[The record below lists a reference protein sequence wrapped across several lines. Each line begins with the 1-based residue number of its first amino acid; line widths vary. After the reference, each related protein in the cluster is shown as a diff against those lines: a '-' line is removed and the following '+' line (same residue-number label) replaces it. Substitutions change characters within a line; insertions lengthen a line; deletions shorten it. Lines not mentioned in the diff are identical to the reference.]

1 MFKKGCIFTEELT
14 VTYKKDTSR
23 KMSYLDY
30 VISENLHC
38 LSIMQ
43 KLQILRDI
51 ISETKS
57 RFAIDEII
65 KNLPHRG
72 KNIDIT

>member
-1 MFKKGCIFTEELT
+1 MFKKGCIYTEELT

-23 KMSYLDY
+23 RMSYLDY

-38 LSIMQ
+38 LNVIQ

-51 ISETKS
+51 MDETKS
-57 RFAIDEII
+57 RFTVDEII
-65 KNLPHRG
+65 RNLPHHG
-72 KNIDIT
+72 ENIDIS

>member
-1 MFKKGCIFTEELT
+1 MFKKGCIYTEELT

-23 KMSYLDY
+23 RMSYLDY

-38 LSIMQ
+38 LNVMQ

-51 ISETKS
+51 MDETKS
-57 RFAIDEII
+57 RFTVDKII
-65 KNLPHRG
+65 KNLPHHG
-72 KNIDIT
+72 ENIDIS

>member
-1 MFKKGCIFTEELT
+1 MFKKDCIYTEELT

-23 KMSYLDY
+23 RMSYLDY

-38 LSIMQ
+38 LNVMQ

-51 ISETKS
+51 MDETKS
-57 RFAIDEII
+57 RFTVDEII
-65 KNLPHRG
+65 KNLPHHG
-72 KNIDIT
+72 ENIDIS